1 MDEIK
6 TLIPIFI
13 TGSSK
18 EDLVK
23 KMAKY
28 NMSTAAFHK
37 VINIHPDEGGYTC
50 WFYEN
55 VTMRIKEEKEKKRA
69 SED

>member
-1 MDEIK
+1 MDSSK
-6 TLIPIFI
+6 TLIPMFI

-23 KMAKY
+23 RMARY
-28 NMSTAAFHK
+28 NMSTGAFHH
-37 VINIHPDEGGYTC
+37 VINIHKDGSGYTC

-55 VTMRIKEEKEKKRA
+55 VTMKIKEEELKK
-69 SED
+69 DNK